1 MSQPLRRIDVYGGQA
16 TADRLTDKEYARIAR
31 LVSDYTGIKLPSAKR
46 IMVEGRL
53 RKRMR
58 VLGYENLA
66 GYCTYLFDR
75 GGLEI
80 EFVHLIDAVTTNK
93 TDFFREAE
101 HFSCLANEIVPALL
115 KLRSPGERIAIKLW
129 SAASSTGAEAYTIA
143 MVMAELATRHREL
156 DFEVFGTDI
165 STEVLEQAVLGI
177 YPKDMIAPIP
187 AEIYGRYV
195 MHGRSLK
202 RRDEVRIVPEL
213 RRRVRFMR
221 LNLMDERYPLK
232 RDMDVIFL
240 RNVLIYFDKVTQH
253 AVASRMIDHL
263 RPGGFLILG
272 HSESVIGS
280 SLKLR
285 QWAPAIF
292 QRA

>member
-1 MSQPLRRIDVYGGQA
+1 MSQALRRIDVSDGQE

-58 VLGYENLA
+58 LLGHENLA
-66 GYCTYLFDR
+66 DYCAYLFDR

-101 HFSCLANEIVPALL
+101 HFAFLADEIVPALL
-115 KLRSPGERIAIKLW
+115 KLRSPGERTAIKLW

-143 MVMAELATRHREL
+143 MVMAELAARHREL
-156 DFEVFGTDI
+156 DFEILGTDI
-165 STEVLEQAVLGI
+165 STEVLDQAVLGI
-177 YPKDMIAPIP
+177 YPKDMIAPVP
-187 AEIYGRYV
+187 AEMCRRYV
-195 MHGRSLK
+195 MYGRSPR
-202 RRDEVRIVPEL
+202 RRDDVRIVPEL
-213 RRRVRFMR
+213 RRRVRFTR
-221 LNLMDERYPLK
+221 LNLMDERYPFK
-232 RDMDVIFL
+232 HDMDVIFL
-240 RNVLIYFDKVTQH
+240 RNVLIYFDKATQQAVT
-253 AVASRMIDHL
+253 ARMIDHL
-263 RPGGFLILG
+263 RPGGFLLLG

-280 SLKLR
+280 NLKLR

>member
-1 MSQPLRRIDVYGGQA
+1 MSQPLRRTDVSDGQA
-16 TADRLTDKEYARIAR
+16 IADRLTDKEFARVAK
-31 LVSDYTGIKLPSAKR
+31 LVSDYVGIKLPAAKR

-58 VLGYENLA
+58 ALGHERLKD
-66 GYCTYLFDR
+66 YCAFLFDG
-75 GGLEI
+75 GGLES

-93 TDFFREAE
+93 TDFFRESE
-101 HFSCLANEIVPALL
+101 HFSFLANEIVPQLMN
-115 KLRSPGERIAIKLW
+115 LRRAGGRTLIKLW
-129 SAASSTGAEAYTIA
+129 SAAGSTGAEAYTMA
-143 MVMAELATRHREL
+143 MVMAELAARRREL
-156 DFEVFGTDI
+156 DFEVLGTDI
-165 STEVLEQAVLGI
+165 STEVLGQAVLGI
-177 YPKDMIAPIP
+177 YPKDMITPVP
-187 AEIYGRYV
+187 AEMCRRYV
-195 MHGRSLK
+195 MRGHSPK
-202 RRDEVRIVPEL
+202 HRDDVRIVPEL

-221 LNLMDERYPLK
+221 LNLVDDKYPLK

-240 RNVLIYFDKVTQH
+240 RNVLIYFDRATQEAVTC
-253 AVASRMIDHL
+253 RMIDHL

-280 SLKLR
+280 GLKLR

>member
-1 MSQPLRRIDVYGGQA
+1 MSQPLRRTDSSDGLA
-16 TADRLTDKEYARIAR
+16 TADRLTDKQYARVAK
-31 LVSDYTGIKLPSAKR
+31 LVSDFVGIKLPAAKR

-58 VLGYENLA
+58 ALGHESLKD
-66 GYCTYLFDR
+66 YCAFLFEG
-75 GGLEI
+75 GGLET
-80 EFVHLIDAVTTNK
+80 EFVHLVDAVTTNK
-93 TDFFREAE
+93 TDFFREGE
-101 HFSCLANEIVPALL
+101 HFSFLADEIVPQLIN
-115 KLRSPGERIAIKLW
+115 LRRPGERILIKLW

-143 MVMAELATRHREL
+143 MVMAELAARQREL
-156 DFEVFGTDI
+156 DFEVIGTDI
-165 STEVLEQAVLGI
+165 STEVLGQAVLGI
-177 YPKDMIAPIP
+177 YPKDMMAPVP
-187 AEIYGRYV
+187 AEMCRRYV
-195 MHGRSLK
+195 MRGESARH
-202 RRDEVRIVPEL
+202 RDDVRIVPEL

-221 LNLMDERYPLK
+221 LNLVGDKYPLK

-240 RNVLIYFDKVTQH
+240 RNVLIYFDKATQEAVTC
-253 AVASRMIDHL
+253 RMVDHL

-280 SLKLR
+280 GLKLR

>member
-1 MSQPLRRIDVYGGQA
+1 MSQPLRRTEESNEQA
-16 TADRLTDKEYARIAR
+16 TSDRLTDKQYARVAK
-31 LVSDYTGIKLPSAKR
+31 LVSDFVGIKLPAAKR

-58 VLGYENLA
+58 ALGHESLKN
-66 GYCTYLFDR
+66 YCTFLFD
-75 GGLEI
+75 GDGLET

-93 TDFFREAE
+93 TDFFRENE
-101 HFSCLANEIVPALL
+101 HFSFLANEIVPHLMN
-115 KLRSPGERIAIKLW
+115 RRRPGERTLIKLW

-143 MVMAELATRHREL
+143 MVMAELAARRREL
-156 DFEVFGTDI
+156 DFEVLGTDI
-165 STEVLEQAVLGI
+165 STEVLGQAVLGI
-177 YPKDMIAPIP
+177 YPKEMMVTVPEDISR
-187 AEIYGRYV
+187 RYV
-195 MHGRSLK
+195 MRGQSAKH
-202 RRDEVRIVPEL
+202 RDHVRIVPEL

-221 LNLMDERYPLK
+221 LNLVADKYPLH

-240 RNVLIYFDKVTQH
+240 RNVLIYFDKSTQEAVTC
-253 AVASRMIDHL
+253 RMIDHL
-263 RPGGFLILG
+263 RPGGFLVLG